1 MRIGV
6 VTEIKV
12 HESRV
17 ALTPA
22 GADRLVYSYWR
33 TYGIP
38 AVILRPFNQYGPR
51 QHLEKCVPRFVT
63 SALTGEPLTIHAE
76 GTAARD
82 WVYVDDTCRAIIAAL
97 EVPLDAILG
106 EVINVGTDRG
116 ITINELAEK
125 VIAMTGSKSTT
136 RHVSY
141 EEAYG
146 RPFDDMLV
154 RKPCLDKVK
163 GLIGYEPRFSL
174 ADTLN
179 QIIEHER
186 ARPGG

>member
-1 MRIGV
+1 MAEHRPASVAGDWGIEIEFLLGESTHAMTLKQEGETVSGHYRFGFSSADV
-6 VTEIKV
+6 V
-12 HESRV
+12 
-17 ALTPA
+17 
-22 GADRLVYSYWR
+22 GAITSLMDCPR
-33 TYGIP
+33 
-38 AVILRPFNQYGPR
+38 AV
-51 QHLEKCVPRFVT
+51 
-63 SALTGEPLTIHAE
+63 
-76 GTAARD
+76 
-82 WVYVDDTCRAIIAAL
+82 
-97 EVPLDAILG
+97 G